1 MVRIGA
7 MPTGYTG
14 DVQSVVRL
22 HLDHMM
28 ERREMN
34 SEEARAAVLQER
46 SVVTVMQIAMAVRS
60 VEVI

>member
-1 MVRIGA
+1 M
-7 MPTGYTG
+7 
-14 DVQSVVRL
+14 VRL

-34 SEEARAAVLQER
+34 FEETRAAVLQER